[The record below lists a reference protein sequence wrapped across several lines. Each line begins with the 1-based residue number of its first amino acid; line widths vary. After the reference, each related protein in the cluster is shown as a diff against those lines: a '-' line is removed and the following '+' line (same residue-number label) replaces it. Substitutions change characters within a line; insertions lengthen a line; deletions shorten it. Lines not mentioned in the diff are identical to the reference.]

1 MALSIYSLNFYT
13 INTNVLPNDHTLH
26 TIYHIF
32 KVYTLHTIIYHIF
45 KVYFLHNKTHI
56 IQGNNHNLHP
66 WVVPRL

>member
-13 INTNVLPNDHTLH
+13 INTNVLPDDH
-26 TIYHIF
+26 
-32 KVYTLHTIIYHIF
+32 TLHTIIYHIF

-66 WVVPRL
+66 WVPRL